1 MRVNIAVRDREQN
14 DSRSA
19 RTVYIDKIHVTHKPA
34 YEALKRTFDII
45 SSLLA
50 LILFSPLMLIVALAV
65 FLQDFH
71 NPFFAQTRL
80 TKDGKEFKMFKFRS
94 MCVDAEEKLSELREL
109 NEADGPVFKIE
120 NDPRITRIGKFIRRT
135 SMDELPQLVN
145 ILTGSMS
152 FVGPRPPLP
161 SEVAQ
166 YSNYQMHR
174 LDVKSGLT
182 CYWQCSGRS
191 NIGFDE
197 WVDLDIQYIKERSL
211 TTDLK
216 IILKTIKA
224 VIKKDGAE

>member
-1 MRVNIAVRDREQN
+1 
-14 DSRSA
+14 
-19 RTVYIDKIHVTHKPA
+19 
-34 YEALKRTFDII
+34 
-45 SSLLA
+45 
-50 LILFSPLMLIVALAV
+50 
-65 FLQDFH
+65 
-71 NPFFAQTRL
+71 
-80 TKDGKEFKMFKFRS
+80 

-166 YSNYQMHR
+166 YSSYQMHR

>member
-65 FLQDFH
+65 FLQ
-71 NPFFAQTRL
+71 
-80 TKDGKEFKMFKFRS
+80 
-94 MCVDAEEKLSELREL
+94 L

-166 YSNYQMHR
+166 YSSYQMHR